1 MLSVNPPVK
10 GEEAAAVVIPPSVR
24 PPVTGAAVGAALPNA
39 KPDPP
44 RTKKMKYLL
53 WFLYFYSAT
62 NFFCQ
67 TQGEFRT
74 KELGLRLL

>member
-24 PPVTGAAVGAALPNA
+24 PPVAGAAVGAGLPNA

-44 RTKKMKYLL
+44 RTKKIEIFVMVFILL
-53 WFLYFYSAT
+53 QCNEFFLPNT
-62 NFFCQ
+62 
-67 TQGEFRT
+67 R
-74 KELGLRLL
+74 

>member
-1 MLSVNPPVK
+1 VNPPVK

-44 RTKKMKYLL
+44 VFPKVNLL
-53 WFLYFYSAT
+53 LA
-62 NFFCQ
+62 
-67 TQGEFRT
+67 G
-74 KELGLRLL
+74 